1 MSKLRRNVS
10 KLNKGEENSSIGI
23 KENKI
28 IHEQTQINNKK
39 ITLDKI
45 NQFNRTQSQM
55 LPSFHKTKKIK
66 KIRKI
71 PKFQIESG
79 KPHCLLYRIRKINPE
94 INLNYQIE
102 LYQKK
107 QRYSV
112 TKKDEMI
119 DESKHGRK
127 FFERENF
134 KEDYVYEPSLSNRL
148 ESNKFYLKNKK
159 SISKGVFKS
168 MISNMKESKNDTKF
182 YYDFSGLFEDKDFFD
197 DNMSTFFITNN
208 KKFNTKYSTMA
219 NSVET
224 SRPFST
230 QFNKEEIKN
239 NYDYNNTLRRHKIL
253 YLKLKGRELR
263 NKIIET
269 YDQANNASL
278 ELSQNINFG
287 KKYDKSSSLN
297 NNNEK
302 YFKKNYKKI
311 NDDKNKLKKYL
322 LNCIESKKEHNKDG
336 LPRNFQYLDKAGK
349 RILIEA
355 RERDKYNQNFLNK
368 NQSKKNF
375 VLNSKFYVNK
385 LISELNELG
394 SDILATKK
402 KFKGEDAIEP
412 KNEKQFFH
420 GLIKENLL
428 KNLSDENYI
437 EEIIKRKSV
446 AESLNNKAEKRL
458 FALKQRSL
466 AMRHKVRS
474 GDYNYL

>member
-1 MSKLRRNVS
+1 
-10 KLNKGEENSSIGI
+10 
-23 KENKI
+23 
-28 IHEQTQINNKK
+28 
-39 ITLDKI
+39 
-45 NQFNRTQSQM
+45 
-55 LPSFHKTKKIK
+55 
-66 KIRKI
+66 
-71 PKFQIESG
+71 
-79 KPHCLLYRIRKINPE
+79 
-94 INLNYQIE
+94 
-102 LYQKK
+102 
-107 QRYSV
+107 
-112 TKKDEMI
+112 
-119 DESKHGRK
+119 
-127 FFERENF
+127 
-134 KEDYVYEPSLSNRL
+134 
-148 ESNKFYLKNKK
+148 
-159 SISKGVFKS
+159 
-168 MISNMKESKNDTKF
+168 
-182 YYDFSGLFEDKDFFD
+182 
-197 DNMSTFFITNN
+197 MSTFFITNN

-239 NYDYNNTLRRHKIL
+239 NYDYNNTLRSKKIL

-269 YDQANNASL
+269 FDQANNASL
-278 ELSQNINFG
+278 ELSQNINFS

>member
-1 MSKLRRNVS
+1 MKRNVS

-159 SISKGVFKS
+159 SISK
-168 MISNMKESKNDTKF
+168 KEENNILDNKPRESIFETIIKGTSKNISKF
-182 YYDFSGLFEDKDFFD
+182 TEWS
-197 DNMSTFFITNN
+197 
-208 KKFNTKYSTMA
+208 FNS
-219 NSVET
+219 
-224 SRPFST
+224 F
-230 QFNKEEIKN
+230 
-239 NYDYNNTLRRHKIL
+239 
-253 YLKLKGRELR
+253 
-263 NKIIET
+263 
-269 YDQANNASL
+269 
-278 ELSQNINFG
+278 QNINQ
-287 KKYDKSSSLN
+287 L
-297 NNNEK
+297 
-302 YFKKNYKKI
+302 
-311 NDDKNKLKKYL
+311 
-322 LNCIESKKEHNKDG
+322 
-336 LPRNFQYLDKAGK
+336 
-349 RILIEA
+349 
-355 RERDKYNQNFLNK
+355 
-368 NQSKKNF
+368 
-375 VLNSKFYVNK
+375 
-385 LISELNELG
+385 
-394 SDILATKK
+394 
-402 KFKGEDAIEP
+402 
-412 KNEKQFFH
+412 
-420 GLIKENLL
+420 
-428 KNLSDENYI
+428 
-437 EEIIKRKSV
+437 RKS
-446 AESLNNKAEKRL
+446 
-458 FALKQRSL
+458 
-466 AMRHKVRS
+466 
-474 GDYNYL
+474 YNITSDNIQKSTSSKLYISIFNLDSSPIFFFNL